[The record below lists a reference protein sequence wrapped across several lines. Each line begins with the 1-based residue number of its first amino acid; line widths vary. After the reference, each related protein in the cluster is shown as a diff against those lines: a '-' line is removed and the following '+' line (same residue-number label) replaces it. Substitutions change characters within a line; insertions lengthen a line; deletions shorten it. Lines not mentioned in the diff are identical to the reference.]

1 MIQYFTTQTQNSI
14 PQLILYERIE
24 AQLSLKNKTRFN
36 VKYWQ
41 YKRHWL
47 MRNYTTVITSNAKIP
62 TKLGNNWEF
71 SFNFLYINH
80 CITQMSDYQLPREKR
95 KYQQ

>member
-14 PQLILYERIE
+14 PQLILCERIE
-24 AQLSLKNKTRFN
+24 DQLSLKNKTRFN

-47 MRNYTTVITSNAKIP
+47 MRNYSTVITTNTP
-62 TKLGNNWEF
+62 TK
-71 SFNFLYINH
+71 
-80 CITQMSDYQLPREKR
+80 TR
-95 KYQQ
+95 